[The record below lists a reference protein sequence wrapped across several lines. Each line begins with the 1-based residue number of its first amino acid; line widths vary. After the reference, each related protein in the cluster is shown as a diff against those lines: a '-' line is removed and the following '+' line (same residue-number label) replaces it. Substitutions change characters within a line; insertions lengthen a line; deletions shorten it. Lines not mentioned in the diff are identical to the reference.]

1 MLIDSTAQVVIGLT
15 GLISYIKGTIHRLER
30 EPAHAIVLVG
40 GIGYEVQLP
49 AYVYNSLTGRGVGV
63 GSEIEFELY
72 YHVTERQPRPH
83 LVGFLHESEKQFFE
97 QLIQVEGIGP
107 AKASA
112 ALVFPVST
120 IAAAIENGDTGLL
133 NQLPGIGTRAA
144 QKIIATLQGKVAAT
158 ALLRDERVPA
168 GSRAIGSSPV
178 TSVQVEV
185 ADALVALG
193 YRPAEAREQVDAAV
207 RRNPDAAEDSQ
218 ALMREVFR
226 AQASTRAAFSPGE

>member
-1 MLIDSTAQVVIGLT
+1 M
-15 GLISYIKGTIHRLER
+15 ISYIKGTIHRLER
-30 EPAHAIVLVG
+30 EPASAIVLIG

-49 AYVYNSLTGRGVGV
+49 AYVYNSITGRGLGV
-63 GSEIEFELY
+63 GSDIEFELY

-83 LVGFLHESEKQFFE
+83 LVGFLHESEKRFFE

-107 AKASA
+107 AKAAA

-133 NQLPGIGTRAA
+133 NQLPGIGARAA
-144 QKIIATLQGKVAAT
+144 QKIIATLQGKVAST
-158 ALLRDERVPA
+158 ALLRDERVS
-168 GSRAIGSSPV
+168 GSGSSNGATPV
-178 TSVQVEV
+178 TSMQVEV
-185 ADALVALG
+185 VDALVALG
-193 YRPAEAREQVDAAV
+193 YRPAEARDQVDAAV

-226 AQASTRAAFSPGE
+226 AQAATRAAFSAGE